1 MKATITALSYRE
13 ENPIGIALK
22 ITGAIIIVVGL
33 IVGFISGDNY
43 RGFMWGVALPWWGI
57 STFAG
62 TTLLGISEVITLLH
76 QLVNTTV
83 YEWEPDSDDESN

>member
-33 IVGFISGDNY
+33 IVGFFQEI
-43 RGFMWGVALPWWGI
+43 
-57 STFAG
+57 
-62 TTLLGISEVITLLH
+62 
-76 QLVNTTV
+76 TTV
-83 YEWEPDSDDESN
+83 GLCGG